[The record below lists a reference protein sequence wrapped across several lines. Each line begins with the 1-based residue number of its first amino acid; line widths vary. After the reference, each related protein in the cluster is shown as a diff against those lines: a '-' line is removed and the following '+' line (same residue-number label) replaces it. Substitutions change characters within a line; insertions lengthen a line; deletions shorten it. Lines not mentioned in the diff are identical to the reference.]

1 MADIDLEPACRDA
14 SLPSL
19 PRQRTSAKRAERPEA
34 GPAGASEASRPD
46 DFSRSNAKT
55 PGSRLRGNDADER
68 EPADI
73 EASRTAANV
82 DRATL
87 RVLIVSDEMEV
98 GGSQRQIAGLLRA
111 FPRPQCDAELAY
123 FRTSSFLVD
132 EIERAGIAV
141 HRIDKRSRRD
151 VRFLLR
157 LARRLRDGR
166 YDVVHCFSF
175 TAELWVRLAL
185 LLAPGAALVASMRD
199 MGHALTPLQ
208 WRIKR
213 TVCRSARAVVSN
225 STQAAERIRGAM
237 RGGPPVHVVA
247 NGIDMPP
254 PLDASRRQ
262 ALREDMGGA
271 DGRTLALFVGRLAH
285 QKNVDLL
292 LDAMAMLPA
301 GGRPRIALAGNGPLR
316 EALEARAR
324 SLGLGDDVRFLGE
337 RRDAP
342 ELMQAADVLVLP
354 SRDEGQSNV
363 VLEAMAAGTAVL
375 ATRVGGNAA
384 LVEDG
389 TSGVLFDCSDAAA
402 LRDALQRAADDPAW
416 CRRLGDAARAR
427 VSDRYSL
434 DTLARDTLAVYRQ
447 CLR

>member
-1 MADIDLEPACRDA
+1 MLNGDAVNADMHG
-14 SLPSL
+14 
-19 PRQRTSAKRAERPEA
+19 TGAE
-34 GPAGASEASRPD
+34 GTPAGAGRGACAPVMGTNASAEAS
-46 DFSRSNAKT
+46 A
-55 PGSRLRGNDADER
+55 
-68 EPADI
+68 I
-73 EASRTAANV
+73 AAMKP
-82 DRATL
+82 L

-111 FPRPQCDAELAY
+111 FPRTQCHAELAY
-123 FRTSSFLVD
+123 FRTPSFLVD
-132 EIERAGIAV
+132 DIERAGIAV
-141 HRIDKRSRRD
+141 HRIEKRSRRD

-157 LARRLRDGR
+157 LARLLRDGR

-175 TAELWVRLAL
+175 TAELWTRLAL

-213 TVCRSARAVVSN
+213 AVCRSSRAVISN
-225 STQAAERIRGAM
+225 SAQAADRIRDAM
-237 RGGPPVHVVA
+237 HGGPPVHVVA

-262 ALREDMGGA
+262 ALRQEMGGA
-271 DGRTLALFVGRLAH
+271 DGRMLALFVGRLAY

-292 LDAMAMLPA
+292 LEAMAMLPREQ
-301 GGRPRIALAGNGPLR
+301 RPRVALAGHGPLR
-316 EALEARAR
+316 AALEARTAA
-324 SLGLGDDVRFLGE
+324 LGLGDDLHFLGE
-337 RRDAP
+337 RRDAR

-363 VLEAMAAGTAVL
+363 VLEAMAAGCAVL

-389 TSGVLFDCSDAAA
+389 AVGVLFDCSDAVA
-402 LRDALQRAADDPAW
+402 LRDALRHAASDLAW

-427 VSDRYSL
+427 VADRYSL
-434 DTLARDTLAVYRQ
+434 DALARDTLAVYRQ